1 MSRIRAP
8 SHADS
13 SQLIERY
20 NADRFAKV
28 ESKALLLVD
37 QHPDYGLGWKML
49 AGALQM
55 QVKNAGASL
64 PIVPLPALSCGR
76 ITFGCFQK
84 LAKVGEEAVEAWG
97 NILAAVPN
105 ARLRLG
111 TYQLDKPAQ
120 VKQLL

>member
-37 QHPDYGLGWKML
+37 QHPDYGLVGL
-49 AGALQM
+49 AIIIA
-55 QVKNAGASL
+55 VYRNRRSV
-64 PIVPLPALSCGR
+64 IVEDVD
-76 ITFGCFQK
+76 IMK
-84 LAKVGEEAVEAWG
+84 W
-97 NILAAVPN
+97 
-105 ARLRLG
+105 
-111 TYQLDKPAQ
+111 
-120 VKQLL
+120 